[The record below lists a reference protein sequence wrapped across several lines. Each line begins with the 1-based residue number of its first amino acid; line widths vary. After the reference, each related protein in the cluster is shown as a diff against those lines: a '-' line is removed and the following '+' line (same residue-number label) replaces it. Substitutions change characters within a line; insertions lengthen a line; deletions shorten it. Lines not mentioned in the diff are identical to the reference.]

1 MATSRHTG
9 SRGRGAD
16 ADECDAEDGRRV
28 YRWRADV
35 VWHSVATRY
44 SEPGPVDACESP
56 QGVVIFEE
64 SPPHQIVE
72 VSEAP
77 GNQPGSRDV
86 EEDIEGPRVD
96 VDPAELSAEHDG
108 DTLPA

>member
-1 MATSRHTG
+1 MSAMRRMDGGYIGGGPTSSGTL
-9 SRGRGAD
+9 SL
-16 ADECDAEDGRRV
+16 
-28 YRWRADV
+28 
-35 VWHSVATRY
+35 
-44 SEPGPVDACESP
+44 PGPVDARESP